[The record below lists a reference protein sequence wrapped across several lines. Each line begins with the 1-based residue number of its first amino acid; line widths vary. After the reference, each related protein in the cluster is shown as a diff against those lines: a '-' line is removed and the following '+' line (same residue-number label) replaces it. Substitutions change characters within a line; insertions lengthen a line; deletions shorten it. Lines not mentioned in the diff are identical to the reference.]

1 MSDRNVPKCTQLLII
16 WLSRRFSHKV
26 YDKPVRPYINSSIDQ
41 FGHSRFGHTFYIM
54 RYIHCT
60 KYLLASLFCSI
71 LSSFHGWRK
80 RFWHRYLNLKYLS
93 AHLDH
98 PFRIP
103 SAMCLRFLVA
113 KLTTVCQKVTRQ
125 FGTKSQTVR
134 YQDKSVPHFLSNKRD

>member
-113 KLTTVCQKVTRQ
+113 KLTYCMPK
-125 FGTKSQTVR
+125 GNKTVR
-134 YQDKSVPHFLSNKRD
+134 HQESDSSVSGQIGTTFSFKQT